1 MVKFSALLF
10 LVAKSTAPY
19 APTALENFV
28 KQADKL
34 KFIVEEGKV
43 YPVILTSDAFLLFAT
58 LATNFLLSNFNLLTN
73 SINPLITL
81 RTAFFIVSYADL
93 IAPPILVPN
102 PLVFNPSETISS
114 PLIADSVTAE
124 ISELSFEYIASK
136 IACIARAHSSIASST
151 PPFSTS
157 TDLLKLTDSPAFS
170 SIVSKPKIDMLS
182 LLLLTYLII
191 PVYFTKVNLAF
202 LNRCFIK

>member
-10 LVAKSTAPY
+10 LVAKSIAPY

-43 YPVILTSDAFLLFAT
+43 YPVILTSDAFSLLAT

-93 IAPPILVPN
+93 IAPPILAPT
-102 PLVFNPSETISS
+102 PSVTISSNSS

>member
-10 LVAKSTAPY
+10 LVAKSIAPY

-43 YPVILTSDAFLLFAT
+43 YPVILTSDAFSLLAT

-93 IAPPILVPN
+93 IAPPILAPT
-102 PLVFNPSETISS
+102 PSVTISSNSS

-191 PVYFTKVNLAF
+191 PVYFTIVNLAF